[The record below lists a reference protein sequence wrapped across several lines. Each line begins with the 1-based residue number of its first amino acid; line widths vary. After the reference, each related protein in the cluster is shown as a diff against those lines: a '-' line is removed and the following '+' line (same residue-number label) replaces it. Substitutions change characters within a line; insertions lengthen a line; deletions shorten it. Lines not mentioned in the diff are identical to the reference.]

1 MCRLIENEVFREDW
15 RTRKKT
21 EILQYII
28 VKWTFVGLVAI
39 FTGLVALAI
48 NLAVENIAG
57 VKFLLTVK
65 FMESDR

>member
-28 VKWTFVGLVAI
+28 VKWTFVGLVAVLTA
-39 FTGLVALAI
+39 FVALAI

-57 VKFLLTVK
+57 LKFLLTVK

>member
-15 RTRKKT
+15 RTRKKS
-21 EILQYII
+21 EILQYIV

-39 FTGLVALAI
+39 FTGLIALGI

-57 VKFLLTVK
+57 AKFLLTVE
-65 FMESDR
+65 FMESGR